1 MRIKRIVQIKRQ
13 NYKEYSNAE
22 MVSVEKESSSGRE
35 LMSKE
40 IERPRRVGS
49 MCRGDFQ

>member
-1 MRIKRIVQIKRQ
+1 MRIKRIVQIKSQ
-13 NYKEYSNAE
+13 NYKEYSNE
-22 MVSVEKESSSGRE
+22 ETVSVEKESSSGRE

-40 IERPRRVGS
+40 IERPRRVVS